1 MQYLF
6 ILGRNPELSL
16 AELKCYF
23 GNFKYIKNKNA
34 VLAELPEL
42 KKGIISRFGGI
53 IAIGKVLAS
62 ENDFEKDISGKILYT
77 GFKNNFNYVIW
88 DFSNSGFLEYA
99 KGYLKHR
106 FKEEKLKATEKK
118 ISNFMKMQSGE
129 EMMTLSSNKLIDE
142 QYFVF
147 EDKFGKIIET
157 CDYGQL
163 EKNDME
169 KPVRREK
176 LAISPRLAKIMINL
190 SKADKNETIVDCFC
204 GIGVIVKEA
213 LRLEINV
220 IGIDKDPDAIK
231 GILENL
237 KWGKFSEKNYE
248 IVQADSGKIK
258 IKKSSALVAEPDFG
272 ETLKSIPE
280 DKKTELIMRNYENLM
295 IRVLNNL
302 KGSIAGRFVFTA
314 PLIQTRVKNRI
325 KRISCNKK
333 RILENTG
340 LKIIEGFPISEFR
353 ENQIVGREIMVLQH

>member
-16 AELKCYF
+16 AELKSYF
-23 GNFKYIKNKNA
+23 ENFRHIRNKNA

-62 ENDFEKDISGKILYT
+62 ENDFEKDISGKILYA
-77 GFKNNFNYVIW
+77 GSKNNFNYVVW
-88 DFSNSGFLEYA
+88 NFSNSDFLEDA
-99 KGYLKHR
+99 KGYLKYR
-106 FKEEKLKATEKK
+106 FKEEKLKSTEKK

-157 CDYGQL
+157 CDYEQL

-176 LAISPRLAKIMINL
+176 LAISPRLAKILINL

-204 GIGVIVKEA
+204 GIGAIVKEA

-220 IGIDKDPDAIK
+220 IGIDNDADAIK
-231 GILENL
+231 GVLENL

-248 IVQADSGKIK
+248 IIKADSAKIK

-272 ETLKSIPE
+272 EAFKSIPE

-302 KGSIAGRFVFTA
+302 KGSITGRFVFTA
-314 PLIQTRVKNRI
+314 PLIQTRIKNRI

-333 RILENTG
+333 RILNNTG
-340 LKIIEGFPISEFR
+340 LKIVEGFPISEFR
-353 ENQIVGREIMVLQH
+353 KDQIVGREIMVLQH